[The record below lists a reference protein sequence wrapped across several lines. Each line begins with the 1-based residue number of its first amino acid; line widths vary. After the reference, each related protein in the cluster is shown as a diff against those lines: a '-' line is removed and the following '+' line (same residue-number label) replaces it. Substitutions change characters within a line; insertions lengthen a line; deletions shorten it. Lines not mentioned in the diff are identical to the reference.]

1 MQLTDSGPVS
11 RRQLNQVN
19 LGADVFWSEGIIPSL
34 FSPLYALHA
43 TFPTS
48 WSRGFIALRPSERCS
63 LLVLLCKQDFARV
76 SDILEWVCFL
86 EFFFFFFFRGQVATL
101 GRNELNMLRLLV
113 LVPTLARNEI
123 YMLCRVVL
131 VGTLG
136 RN

>member
-34 FSPLYALHA
+34 FSPLYASHA

-86 EFFFFFFFRGQVATL
+86 GFLNLFFRGHVAPL
-101 GRNELNMLRLLV
+101 GRNELNMLRRLILV
-113 LVPTLARNEI
+113 ATLARNEI
-123 YMLCRVVL
+123 YMLHRVVL
-131 VGTLG
+131 MGTLG